1 VNPVHWLL
9 IDDDSAFRTVLA
21 RALTR
26 RGHAVATAG
35 DLRSALALAE
45 QHPLRQVVLDLKL
58 GSESGLELIQPL
70 LQRHPRLQIV
80 VLTGY
85 ASISTAVEAIR
96 RGAWNY
102 LCKPVD
108 ADAVLAA
115 FQTAAPSPSSPAAP
129 EPARMSLRRLQWEHI
144 QQVLSEHDGNISAAA
159 RALGLHR
166 RTLQRRLAKRP
177 VKD

>member
-1 VNPVHWLL
+1 MHWLL
-9 IDDDSAFRTVLA
+9 VDDDDAFRSVLA
-21 RALTR
+21 RALAR
-26 RGHAVATAG
+26 RGHNVVTAR
-35 DLRSALALAE
+35 DTSSALALAR
-45 QHPLRQVVLDLKL
+45 QYPLQQAVLDLKL
-58 GSESGLELIQPL
+58 DGESGLELIEPL
-70 LQRHPRLQIV
+70 LGLRPALRIV
-80 VLTGY
+80 VLTGF

-96 RGAWNY
+96 RGAENY

-115 FQTAAPSPSSPAAP
+115 FQAAATAASAAAP

-144 QQVLSEHDGNISAAA
+144 QQILNEHDGNISAAA